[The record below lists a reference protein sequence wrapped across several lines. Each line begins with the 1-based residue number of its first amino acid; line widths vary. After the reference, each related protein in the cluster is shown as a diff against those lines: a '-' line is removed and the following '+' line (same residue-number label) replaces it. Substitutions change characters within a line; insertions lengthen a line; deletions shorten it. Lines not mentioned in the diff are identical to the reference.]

1 MRLTGLRLAAPLLAA
16 LTLAGCDIFG
26 GPGEGG
32 GPPEILSFTASPARI
47 STPGESVT
55 LMWTVTGAVTG
66 LELEGVGNVSGS
78 STTVNPTATTVY
90 TLTARNSSGEDRE
103 TTTVVVDSTEPPVT
117 PPPPPGND
125 TTPPSGDFGV
135 SRGADGPFSSDRGQ
149 DITTP
154 DDPRVVALEPGDTF
168 YARVAYSDP
177 SGIAGIRVRLNNRSP
192 VGLAGDLQQGTS
204 VGGFTLVGTVGSCDL
219 AARPTSVTCVY
230 EIEVGDDVV
239 NIDQLEGAGSEF
251 AYVFRTY
258 VTDTLGNESNTPP
271 RGYVTVGEAGGGT
284 PTPEPDPDPE
294 PEDVPVIESFT
305 ADGEEALTVS
315 AGETVTLAWTLS
327 GGEAASVFLSD
338 STVEDDLQDVT
349 DEDGS
354 LEVVLEETTTFGL
367 VATNDAGQDTAEVTV
382 TVTD

>member
-1 MRLTGLRLAAPLLAA
+1 MRLTRLRLVAPLLAA
-16 LTLAGCDIFG
+16 LTLAGCDILG
-26 GPGEGG
+26 GPGEGS
-32 GPPEILSFTASPARI
+32 GPPEIVSFTADPDRI

-55 LMWTVTGAVTG
+55 LTWTVTGAVTG
-66 LELEGVGNVSGS
+66 LEIEGVGSVVGS
-78 STTVNPTATTVY
+78 STTVNPTETTVY
-90 TLTARNSSGEDRE
+90 TLTARNSSGEDHE
-103 TTTVVVDSTEPPVT
+103 TTTVVVDGTTPPVT
-117 PPPPPGND
+117 PPPPGDD
-125 TTPPSGDFGV
+125 TTPPSGDFEV
-135 SRGADGPFSSDRGQ
+135 SASADGPFTSDRGE
-149 DITTP
+149 DITSP

-177 SGIAGIRVRLNNRSP
+177 SGIANIRVRLNNRSP

-204 VGGFTLVGTVGSCDL
+204 VGGFTLLGTVGDCDL
-219 AARPTSVTCVY
+219 AARPTSVTCIY
-230 EIEVGDDVV
+230 EIEVGEDVV

-294 PEDVPVIESFT
+294 PEDAPVIASFAAT
-305 ADGEEALTVS
+305 PSTVV

-327 GGEAASVFLSD
+327 GGEATSVVL
-338 STVEDDLQDVT
+338 TTLEGEQDVT
-349 DEDGS
+349 DADGN
-354 LEVVLEETTTFGL
+354 LEVTVEETTTFAL

-382 TVTD
+382 TVEEEEE